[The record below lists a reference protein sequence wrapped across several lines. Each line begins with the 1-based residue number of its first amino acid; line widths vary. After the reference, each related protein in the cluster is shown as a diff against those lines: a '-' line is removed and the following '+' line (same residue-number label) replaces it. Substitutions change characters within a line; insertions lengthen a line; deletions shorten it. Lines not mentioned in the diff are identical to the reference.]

1 METTAP
7 MKKVLLVEDDPF
19 LQSLL
24 AQRLAAKGYKLFS
37 AKEGV
42 EALAIAEKETPD
54 VILLDILLPGMN
66 GFEILEK
73 LKANSATKSINVI
86 MVSNLGQQSDID
98 KALQLGASKFFVKA
112 NVTPEEIISAVA

>member
-1 METTAP
+1 METANSL
-7 MKKVLLVEDDPF
+7 KKVLLVEDDPF

-37 AKEGV
+37 AKEGT
-42 EALAIAEKETPD
+42 EALAIAEREMPE

-66 GFEILEK
+66 GYEILEK
-73 LKANSATKSINVI
+73 LKTNAKTKTINVI

-98 KALQLGASKFFVKA
+98 KAIALGASKFFVKA